1 MFGNGSKQ
9 IYSKSMG
16 KYPLTPEEKKR
27 LMIHIHKLQGGKVQT
42 MTNDYGQFE
51 KWIKTE
57 DPTFYRSIQHKL
69 REAWEEFKRLAT
81 DILEG
86 IGKAGAALTIAPAI
100 SIIEGVKEGFEN
112 GLVAGVEKGFDV
124 LGKCL
129 DDLFK

>member
-1 MFGNGSKQ
+1 MGQYALKPGERERLEDILGKMTQTNVSIATSNYGNFCD
-9 IYSKSMG
+9 
-16 KYPLTPEEKKR
+16 T
-27 LMIHIHKLQGGKVQT
+27 
-42 MTNDYGQFE
+42 
-51 KWIKTE
+51 IKNE

-86 IGKAGAALTIAPAI
+86 IGKTGVALTIAPAI

>member
-1 MFGNGSKQ
+1 
-9 IYSKSMG
+9 MG

-27 LMIHIHKLQGGKVQT
+27 LMINIGHLQGGRVET

-57 DPTFYRSIQHKL
+57 DPVFYRSIQHKL

-86 IGKAGAALTIAPAI
+86 IGKVSAAVIVTPIVGI
-100 SIIEGVKEGFEN
+100 VEGLSEGFEK
-112 GLVAGVEKGFDV
+112 GLGAGVEKAFDKM
-124 LGKCL
+124 GSFL

>member
-1 MFGNGSKQ
+1 
-9 IYSKSMG
+9 MG
-16 KYPLTPEEKKR
+16 KNKLKPDEKKR
-27 LMIHIHKLQGGKVQT
+27 LLKLFDELEGGRRDEVT
-42 MTNDYGQFE
+42 SEYGHFE
-51 KWIKTE
+51 IWIKTA
-57 DPTFYRSIQHKL
+57 DPIFYRSIQHKL

>member
-1 MFGNGSKQ
+1 
-9 IYSKSMG
+9 MG
-16 KYPLTPEEKKR
+16 KYPLTPEEKQR
-27 LMIHIHKLQGGKVQT
+27 LKINIGHLQGGRVKI

-51 KWIKTE
+51 NWIKTE
-57 DPTFYRSIQHKL
+57 DPVFYRSIQHKL

-100 SIIEGVKEGFEN
+100 SIIEGVKEGFKN
-112 GLVAGVEKGFDV
+112 GPVAGIEKGFDV

-129 DDLFK
+129 DDLFE